1 MVYEPLYHAL
11 HIWPVE
17 NWKLAEIFSRRI
29 EWHPKKIVLLL
40 RILDNAI
47 SPGKQTKKPQ
57 EFVWKIIERTHENT
71 WNSTKPWIPRPR
83 KVFIFM
89 SDEQAAV
96 IVSSW
101 SRSHSLITAAC
112 SSDIENINHMQLAT
126 NRGYAA
132 IHYGNPGVII
142 ASCLVQQNQLAA
154 SNNFITS
161 LHEFLNGKRG
171 SSFPFVTAQKN

>member
-1 MVYEPLYHAL
+1 MAS
-11 HIWPVE
+11 
-17 NWKLAEIFSRRI
+17 WKLEASWDFFAKDRMAPE
-29 EWHPKKIVLLL
+29 EIVLLL

-57 EFVWKIIERTHENT
+57 EFVWKIIEKAHENT

-83 KVFIFM
+83 QVFIFM

-101 SRSHSLITAAC
+101 SRSHSLIDNC
-112 SSDIENINHMQLAT
+112 SLFIRHKEYKSDAT
-126 NRGYAA
+126 SYNCGYAA
-132 IHYGNPGVII
+132 IHYGNPGVSI

-171 SSFPFVTAQKN
+171 SSFPFATAQKN